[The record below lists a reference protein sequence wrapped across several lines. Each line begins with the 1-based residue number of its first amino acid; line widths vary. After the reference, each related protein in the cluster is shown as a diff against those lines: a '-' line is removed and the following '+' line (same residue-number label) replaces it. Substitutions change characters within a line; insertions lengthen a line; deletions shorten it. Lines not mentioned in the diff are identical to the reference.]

1 MRAQWTD
8 FVVKY
13 CPRTIKMD
21 CQNNEEATR
30 DWYGQDIKHWF
41 AHRET

>member
-13 CPRTIKMD
+13 CPRTIEMD
-21 CQNNEEATR
+21 CQNNEATR